1 MTGVE
6 LALRRELESYRIEV
20 DSLRHENINL
30 LNRLKCSGKGNDA
43 LYVKLDKEI
52 WARISCLEDQGLS
65 MLNESTGQCSKL
77 LNLVKEKTRELSDI
91 KQGIE
96 LTESGLDAQFIIE
109 SETKI
114 QCLKRGTES
123 LSRSL
128 HTMSALLDEKLNA
141 LPLKFKSQ
149 TEDADE
155 SGKQTS
161 EVSQLLQYSLP
172 I

>member
-1 MTGVE
+1 MNFQ
-6 LALRRELESYRIEV
+6 I
-20 DSLRHENINL
+20 
-30 LNRLKCSGKGNDA
+30 LNRV
-43 LYVKLDKEI
+43 Y
-52 WARISCLEDQGLS
+52 
-65 MLNESTGQCSKL
+65 
-77 LNLVKEKTRELSDI
+77 
-91 KQGIE
+91 E
-96 LTESGLDAQFIIE
+96 LTGSGLDAQFIIE